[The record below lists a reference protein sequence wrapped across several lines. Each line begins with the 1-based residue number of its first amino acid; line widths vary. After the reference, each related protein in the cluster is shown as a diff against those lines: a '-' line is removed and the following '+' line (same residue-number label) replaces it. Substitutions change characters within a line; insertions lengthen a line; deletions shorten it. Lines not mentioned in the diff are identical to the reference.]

1 MNLGRIT
8 LPHEVSASIIAF
20 ATVFLLMSP
29 LNMPTWAI
37 FITWA
42 GTFMQGGPSIA
53 NAISM
58 ITATTTGAGF
68 AVVAVLLNRETGTM
82 FGTGSFAQTLALGVV
97 IFFVNG
103 TLLATGRLKP
113 FALIP
118 AMFFGFASTFA
129 TYFGGFGYDAGNLGA
144 AFVSAAAMCALG
156 PLAADSRTAA
166 DVRLTDPGTRARRT
180 RNRGGDTF
188 GQRSA
193 RLSTGPAMSCAARLA
208 GPSSISA

>member
-1 MNLGRIT
+1 MTARHTGRSGRLT
-8 LPHEVSASIIAF
+8 LPHEVSASIVAF

-42 GTFMQGGPSIA
+42 GTFLQGGPSLA

-58 ITATTTGAGF
+58 VTATTTGAGF
-68 AVVAVLLNRETGTM
+68 GVVAVLLNRETGTM
-82 FGTGSFAQTLALGVV
+82 FGTGAFAQTLALGVV

-103 TLLATGRLKP
+103 TLLATGRLRL
-113 FALIP
+113 FSLIP
-118 AMFFGFASTFA
+118 GMFFGFASVFA

-156 PLAADSRTAA
+156 PLCAVLGLQLMFAPPAAAPEPTKQYETAE
-166 DVRLTDPGTRARRT
+166 VTP
-180 RNRGGDTF
+180 
-188 GQRSA
+188 SA
-193 RLSTGPAMSCAARLA
+193 SEAPA
-208 GPSSISA
+208 

>member
-1 MNLGRIT
+1 MSSVRTVRAGRIR
-8 LPHEVSASIIAF
+8 LPHEVSASIVAF
-20 ATVFLLMSP
+20 ATVFLLLSP
-29 LNMPTWAI
+29 LHMPTWAI

-82 FGTGSFAQTLALGVV
+82 FGTGEFAQTVALGVV
-97 IFFVNG
+97 IFVVNG

-144 AFVSAAAMCALG
+144 SFVSAAAMCALG
-156 PLAADSRTAA
+156 PLAATLGLRLMFAPPAA
-166 DVRLTDPGTRARRT
+166 TPEPE
-180 RNRGGDTF
+180 
-188 GQRSA
+188 
-193 RLSTGPAMSCAARLA
+193 PAKQYENAEVT
-208 GPSSISA
+208 P

>member
-1 MNLGRIT
+1 MKSR

-20 ATVFLLMSP
+20 ATVFLLLSP
-29 LNMPTWAI
+29 LHMPTWAI

-42 GTFMQGGPSIA
+42 GTFMQGGPSIP

-68 AVVAVLLNRETGTM
+68 GVVAVLLNRETGTM
-82 FGTGSFAQTLALGVV
+82 FGTGEFAQTLALGVV

-103 TLLATGRLKP
+103 TLLATGRLGP

-118 AMFFGFASTFA
+118 GMFFGFASVFA
-129 TYFGGFGYDAGNLGA
+129 TYFGGFGYDAGHLDA

-156 PLAADSRTAA
+156 PLCAVLGLRLMFAPPATTPEPAEQHRAEEVTA
-166 DVRLTDPGTRARRT
+166 G
-180 RNRGGDTF
+180 
-188 GQRSA
+188 
-193 RLSTGPAMSCAARLA
+193 A
-208 GPSSISA
+208 GEATA